1 MQITCMI
8 CWRMNFYLPTICLI
22 SKLSFRF
29 HVSYVI
35 FVFVAIA
42 ITPIFVNA
50 VYAEEKN
57 SSDLVLIPET
67 IKITDSSESTT
78 PKAGDSISITIDVQN
93 IGNSDATSAQFRLEI
108 IDDQNA
114 VVFESSNEA
123 ELKIGQT
130 STMKYDWMPSMRGTY
145 KIVFDADSV
154 DNVIESNEANN
165 HYEIT
170 VKVIAN
176 DSVLTRG
183 ISSDGSINVDI
194 ESDPPKAGAEM
205 FLYVT
210 FTGSDGKKIKNI
222 NYAISG
228 TQDGVEVLSATGAY
242 EPEGEGLHI
251 SRILDSDNPVDMQVT
266 ILGIGLPYDE
276 AGWTGPKDEMVSLH
290 VIPEFPVALLVFT
303 MTVGMIVAFTAK
315 TRLLK
320 SNLPTFS

>member
-1 MQITCMI
+1 MI

-42 ITPIFVNA
+42 ITPIFVHA

-93 IGNSDATSAQFRLEI
+93 IGNRDAASAQFRLEI
-108 IDDQNA
+108 IDDQDA

-123 ELKIGQT
+123 ELKVGQT
-130 STMKYDWMPSMRGTY
+130 TTMKYDWMPSMRGTY
-145 KIVFDADSV
+145 KIVFDADSA

-165 HYEIT
+165 HYEMA

-183 ISSDGSINVDI
+183 VSSDGSINVDI
-194 ESDPPKAGAEM
+194 ESDPPKAGTEM

-228 TQDGVEVLSATGAY
+228 TQDGVEVISAAGAY

-251 SRILDSDNPVDMQVT
+251 SRILDSDTPVDMQVT

-276 AGWTGPKDEMVSLH
+276 ASWTGPKDEIVSLH
-290 VIPEFPVALLVFT
+290 VIPEFPVVLLVFT
-303 MTVGMIVAFTAK
+303 MTVGMIVVFTAK